1 MHASDAR
8 DVIARAVRAPDD
20 GARIAYVARRARGV
34 EAAPS
39 APIALFVNGLSNHC
53 FQLSALANDRAA
65 RGAWAIE
72 YDFRGHGSSE
82 NPKIPSRTSAVSF
95 ARDAWAVVD
104 DFASAS
110 GTRAGRID
118 VVAYSF
124 GVRVAMEMVRQ
135 RRDGVRL
142 LVAVL
147 GSPERILD
155 GLLGR
160 RLADV
165 AVAAGDVLGARAMT
179 VLVRA
184 ALTLAATAPRVIWA
198 LARVLGLLRSS
209 YRAFEPFFA
218 HLRRLDA
225 ETWVRCVL
233 DGHKTSA
240 MDMWT
245 DENRNWRVAC
255 IAGDR
260 DFAAPLTVMRSW
272 EKYTDFFWMLKGV
285 AHDGLRSHG
294 ASILALTR
302 EAFDRVD
309 EMEKVQM
316 RRNTR

>member
-1 MHASDAR
+1 MNSSDAH
-8 DVIARAVRAPDD
+8 DVFARTVRSPDD
-20 GARIAYVARRARGV
+20 GARIAYVARRARGGD
-34 EAAPS
+34 ASTAPV
-39 APIALFVNGLSNHC
+39 ALFVNGLSNHC
-53 FQLSALANDRAA
+53 FQLSALASDRAA
-65 RGAWAIE
+65 RGAWALE

-82 NPKIPSRTSAVSF
+82 NPKIPSRTSAASF

-104 DFASAS
+104 DFGSAS

-118 VVAYSF
+118 IVAYSF

-142 LVAVL
+142 IVAVL

-160 RLADV
+160 RGADA
-165 AVAAGDVLGARAMT
+165 AVTCASAAGERAT
-179 VLVRA
+179 TALVRA
-184 ALTLAATAPRVIWA
+184 ALTLAATVPRCMWA
-198 LARVLGLLRSS
+198 LARVLGFLGSS
-209 YRAFEPFFA
+209 YRAFEPFFG

-225 ETWVRCVL
+225 ETWVRCVF
-233 DGHKTSA
+233 DGHRTSA
-240 MDMWT
+240 MDVWT
-245 DENRNWRVAC
+245 DENRTWRVAC

-272 EKYTDFFWMLKGV
+272 EKYVDFFWMLKGV

-294 ASILALTR
+294 DSILALTR

-309 EMEKVQM
+309 DIERTQKRHNAQ
-316 RRNTR
+316 